1 MRRHRYKGRARSS
14 ISKFMSY
21 LRFGRPWID
30 AHLPLVPV
38 SVRSGG
44 LALPN
49 QRAITDFHE
58 STWRTPSE
66 SHAPYGGVVDWS
78 DLIRGAS

>member
-1 MRRHRYKGRARSS
+1 MREQRSTGRTRSI
-14 ISKFMSY
+14 ISKFVSY
-21 LRFGRPWID
+21 IRSGRPWID

-44 LALPN
+44 LALPS

-66 SHAPYGGVVDWS
+66 PAPSGGVVDWS